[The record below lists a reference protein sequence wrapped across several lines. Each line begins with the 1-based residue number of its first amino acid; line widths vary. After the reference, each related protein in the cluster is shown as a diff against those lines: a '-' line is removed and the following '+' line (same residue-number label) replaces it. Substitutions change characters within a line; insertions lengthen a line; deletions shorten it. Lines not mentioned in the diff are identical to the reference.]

1 MVNQGKVRK
10 VRYIIEK
17 EVEEVC
23 FFDKDMLE
31 NVRLGLEGLCFG
43 ISFEKVWD

>member
-1 MVNQGKVRK
+1 ML
-10 VRYIIEK
+10 
-17 EVEEVC
+17 

-43 ISFEKVWD
+43 ISFEKVWDCLSSNENLAEKS